1 MNITELI
8 TQLEALRE
16 KYGDCEVVTQDY
28 GFPLCNV
35 SFEDIWRQTRGKN
48 SPRTL
53 ENVIVVS

>member
-35 SFEDIWRQTRGKN
+35 SIEDIWRQTRGKN